1 MELPD
6 LGQHCSNKACNV
18 LDFLPMKCDAC
29 HLIYCKDHI
38 RYELHSCQS
47 SYKKNIQVPVCPL
60 CNQPVPWKRGEAPD
74 IAVGAHIDQ
83 DCQSDPAKSKRKVFG
98 NRCSMKGCKQKE
110 VVPVICDKCKL
121 NHCLKHRHPCDHS
134 CKGNNAADSS
144 AGSYLARARE
154 AALARSAA
162 ASTASSSKTRLPK
175 SSGPAVGFSAMAL
188 QGNLSEDEALAR
200 ALQASVEQEPSS
212 VKQQEEADRLLALSL
227 QQGEQVPPQQ
237 PTNSSVS
244 SNCSLS

>member
-1 MELPD
+1 MYSVLWHRTLVCYYCCFVNCNYFHPIQIFCLWSVMPVILFIGNAQFVWTKSD
-6 LGQHCSNKACNV
+6 LFYMLYFWILS
-18 LDFLPMKCDAC
+18 
-29 HLIYCKDHI
+29 KDHI

-144 AGSYLARARE
+144 AGSYLARAR
-154 AALARSAA
+154 
-162 ASTASSSKTRLPK
+162 
-175 SSGPAVGFSAMAL
+175 
-188 QGNLSEDEALAR
+188 
-200 ALQASVEQEPSS
+200 
-212 VKQQEEADRLLALSL
+212 
-227 QQGEQVPPQQ
+227 
-237 PTNSSVS
+237 
-244 SNCSLS
+244 